1 LRTRCASV
9 LRLIFCG
16 IGLLAFIFLAPSNG
30 MAKEPRYLIK
40 FATVA
45 PDGSTWM
52 KKIRDY
58 DKEIREKS
66 GGEIGFRFYPGGVAG
81 DELDVLKKMRIG
93 QIHCAA
99 FSGVGFGQILPMVR
113 VLDLPFFFRNEQES
127 DLVHQEMFS
136 FFSKRFDEKGF
147 DLLAWAEVG
156 NVYMFS
162 KKPIQKVSDFSGLK
176 VWAWTGDPIA
186 EETFSTMGVN
196 PIPLAIT
203 DVTTALN
210 TGMVDTVYAPI
221 LGALALQWHNYVKYM
236 LALPFAHSTGS
247 VLISSNY
254 FNKIDDKYK
263 LMLKDSF
270 GPAMADMTTM
280 LRNQTREAI
289 KTIKDAGL
297 TITPAPTGAALD
309 EFYRVHAQVA
319 AKLTGKLYPKSVL
332 DAVYG
337 ILKRTEP
344 PAPK

>member
-1 LRTRCASV
+1 LKTRGASV
-9 LRLIFCG
+9 LRLIVCG
-16 IGLLAFIFLAPSNG
+16 AGLPAFLFLASSNG
-30 MAKEPRYLIK
+30 MAKEPRHLIK

-52 KKIRDY
+52 KKMRDY

-66 GGEIGFRFYPGGVAG
+66 GGEVGFRFYPGGVAG

-113 VLDLPFFFRNEQES
+113 VLDLPFFFKNDQQS
-127 DLVHQEMFS
+127 DTVHQEMFS

-196 PIPLAIT
+196 PIKLAIT

-221 LGALALQWHNYVKYM
+221 LGALALQWHNYVKNM
-236 LALPFAHSTGS
+236 LALPFAHSTGAI
-247 VLISSNY
+247 LISNSY
-254 FNKIDDKYK
+254 FDKLEDKYK
-263 LMLKDSF
+263 AMFKDSF
-270 GPAMADMTTM
+270 GPAMADLTST
-280 LRNQTREAI
+280 LRNQTRDAL
-289 KTIKDAGL
+289 KTIQSAGV

-309 EFYRVHAQVA
+309 EFHQIHSQVA
-319 AKLTGKLYPKSVL
+319 AKLTDRLYPKSVL
-332 DAVYG
+332 DAVYK
-337 ILKRTEP
+337 ILGRTN
-344 PAPK
+344 